1 MATTNTRRKVRRWWF
16 LLIADHGLAGA
27 CAFRPELLSG
37 INTRAGKLTCRPVA
51 EAHGLAFTD
60 PATLLD

>member
-1 MATTNTRRKVRRWWF
+1 MARAKGRVMATTNTRRKVRRWWF

-27 CAFRPELLSG
+27 CA
-37 INTRAGKLTCRPVA
+37 CRPVA